1 MLKNRLSV
9 FAVAGTVALA
19 ACGGGEQAPEGEVI
33 SADTALTTITDT
45 ALVPVETT
53 DTLAT
58 TTTTTVTADTTI
70 TTDTMHTDT
79 AAHP

>member
-9 FAVAGTVALA
+9 FAVAGTLALA
-19 ACGGGEQAPEGEVI
+19 ACGGGEQPEGEVI
-33 SADTALTTITDT
+33 SADTTMTTVTDT
-45 ALVPVETT
+45 ALVPMETT
-53 DTLAT
+53 DTVAT